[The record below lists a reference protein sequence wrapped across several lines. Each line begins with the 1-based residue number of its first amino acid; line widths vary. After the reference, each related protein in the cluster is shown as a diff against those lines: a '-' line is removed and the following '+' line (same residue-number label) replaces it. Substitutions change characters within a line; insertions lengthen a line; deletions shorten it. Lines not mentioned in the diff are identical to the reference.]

1 MSILAQR
8 GTVAGVTI
16 TKIAWLQALQVPGA
30 KVRLILPACFKVA
43 SNLEGG
49 KSCPV
54 PVVCREDWFC
64 KDYIETFTTKKKSTV
79 SPSMSQKSGLWNR
92 QLSKKRS
99 LWLFGGAWVC
109 SLFRIFLQWLSYL
122 VPPCESFQDWGR
134 WPGRLIR
141 RQTRNFLVS

>member
-30 KVRLILPACFKVA
+30 KVRLILPACFKVT

-64 KDYIETFTTKKKSTV
+64 KDYIETFTTKKKAQSVPVWARSLDFETV
-79 SPSMSQKSGLWNR
+79 SWAKKEAYGCLEELGCVLFLGFFSSGCHILFHPVNPSSTGEDGQVGWSGGR
-92 QLSKKRS
+92 PE
-99 LWLFGGAWVC
+99 
-109 SLFRIFLQWLSYL
+109 IF
-122 VPPCESFQDWGR
+122 
-134 WPGRLIR
+134 
-141 RQTRNFLVS
+141 